1 MYVLTISYDFWV
13 AIVFSSPFHW
23 FCYMKGKH
31 LLPFVDIKDTRKWH
45 SCEAWL
51 SMFLIKVNINNC
63 NANTY
68 RSICFLQS
76 FLVPRLLVTCVYG
89 HVLFVFVFITICK
102 NGNKE
107 LIIKTH
113 DNKHWVLIHHI
124 ACVQEVSYYKHEC
137 FIYRIGLKRILL
149 QT

>member
-1 MYVLTISYDFWV
+1 MVWYSRLFCCNILQHYDICFDNIIGAYDIWV

-68 RSICFLQS
+68 RSVCFLQS

-89 HVLFVFVFITICK
+89 HVLFVFAFITICK

-107 LIIKTH
+107 LIIKHTITNIGFWYIILH
-113 DNKHWVLIHHI
+113 V
-124 ACVQEVSYYKHEC
+124 
-137 FIYRIGLKRILL
+137 YRK
-149 QT
+149 